1 MAPRRYCRPQV
12 SCLRRLWL
20 VSLASFQQFS
30 NLHWISGDG
39 MVRAKVSGGV
49 CRLRAMLPYLNCGI
63 ASFSSL
69 FLLLAICVAAVP
81 VKAANSHGQLV
92 MITTS
97 HCPWCEA
104 FEDEVGAGYDRTE
117 EALTYPLRRH
127 DFYHAMPDDLA
138 HLTPA
143 TMTPTFIV
151 MRDGME
157 VGRIVGY
164 PGAEL
169 FWWRISEFTAQ

>member
-1 MAPRRYCRPQV
+1 MARASVIETMWRFSATQVYLTRRIA
-12 SCLRRLWL
+12 LFL
-20 VSLASFQQFS
+20 SF
-30 NLHWISGDG
+30 
-39 MVRAKVSGGV
+39 
-49 CRLRAMLPYLNCGI
+49 
-63 ASFSSL
+63 
-69 FLLLAICVAAVP
+69 FLLLAISIAGVMS
-81 VKAANSHGQLV
+81 VKAADSRGQLV
-92 MITTS
+92 MITSS

-104 FEDEVGAGYDRTE
+104 FEDDVGKGYDRTE
-117 EALTYPLRRH
+117 EALFYPLRRH
-127 DFYHAMPDDLA
+127 DFYQKIPDDLA

-151 MRDGME
+151 VRDGVE

>member
-1 MAPRRYCRPQV
+1 
-12 SCLRRLWL
+12 
-20 VSLASFQQFS
+20 
-30 NLHWISGDG
+30 

-151 MRDGME
+151 MRDGM
-157 VGRIVGY
+157 G
-164 PGAEL
+164 
-169 FWWRISEFTAQ
+169 WRLAGSLAIRAPSYFGGGFLNLPRNDDFVTR

>member
-1 MAPRRYCRPQV
+1 MTGGGWQFCAMRLCLTRRIT
-12 SCLRRLWL
+12 LF
-20 VSLASFQQFS
+20 SF
-30 NLHWISGDG
+30 
-39 MVRAKVSGGV
+39 
-49 CRLRAMLPYLNCGI
+49 
-63 ASFSSL
+63 L
-69 FLLLAICVAAVP
+69 FLLLAVFNTSGGIGPA
-81 VKAANSHGQLV
+81 KAADSRGQLV
-92 MITTS
+92 MITSS

-104 FEDEVGAGYDRTE
+104 FEDDDVGKGYDRTE
-117 EALTYPLRRH
+117 EALIYPLRRH
-127 DFYHAMPDDLA
+127 DFYQKIPDDLA

-151 MRDGME
+151 MRDGVE

>member
-1 MAPRRYCRPQV
+1 MIRASVTGGGWHFCAMRLCLTRRIT
-12 SCLRRLWL
+12 LF
-20 VSLASFQQFS
+20 SF
-30 NLHWISGDG
+30 
-39 MVRAKVSGGV
+39 
-49 CRLRAMLPYLNCGI
+49 
-63 ASFSSL
+63 L
-69 FLLLAICVAAVP
+69 FLLLAVFNTSGGIGPA
-81 VKAANSHGQLV
+81 KAADSRGQLV
-92 MITTS
+92 MITSS

-104 FEDEVGAGYDRTE
+104 FEDDVGKGYDRTE
-117 EALTYPLRRH
+117 EALIYPLRRH
-127 DFYHAMPDDLA
+127 DFYQEMPDDLA

>member
-1 MAPRRYCRPQV
+1 MIRASVTGGGWQFCAMRLCLTRRIT
-12 SCLRRLWL
+12 LF
-20 VSLASFQQFS
+20 SF
-30 NLHWISGDG
+30 
-39 MVRAKVSGGV
+39 
-49 CRLRAMLPYLNCGI
+49 
-63 ASFSSL
+63 L
-69 FLLLAICVAAVP
+69 FLLLAVFNTSGGIGPA
-81 VKAANSHGQLV
+81 KAADSRGQLV
-92 MITTS
+92 MITSS

-104 FEDEVGAGYDRTE
+104 FEDDVGKGYDRTE
-117 EALTYPLRRH
+117 EALIYPLRRH
-127 DFYHAMPDDLA
+127 DFYEEMPNDLV